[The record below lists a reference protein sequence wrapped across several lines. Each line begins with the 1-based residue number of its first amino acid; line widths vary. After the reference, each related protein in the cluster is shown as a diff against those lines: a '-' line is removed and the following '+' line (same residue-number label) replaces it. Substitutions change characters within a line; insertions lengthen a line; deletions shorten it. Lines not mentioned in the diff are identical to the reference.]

1 MSQFLKFNKMEPF
14 LISTNKS
21 SFSSLK
27 NYTNCVSPN
36 QTLLEFDDDIE
47 LNMLIKPIEK
57 FSIIVNGPVIDKI
70 LNDDELT
77 KTFIQT
83 AKFAETVIICRATP
97 KHKSLVVEKVK
108 YLLKVQTL
116 AIGDG
121 ANDVA
126 MIQSA
131 HVGIGI
137 QGNEG
142 SQAANNA
149 DFVIPKF
156 YFLKKLMFV
165 YGHWNYQRA
174 SDMLLYFIKK
184 HSSFGLLGVLV
195 QCLAL
200 FYTVISIDDIMFF
213 LFNVIFNS
221 LPPVI
226 SGTFDKHFESSTLQR
241 NAELYKYGKDSYSS
255 D

>member
-1 MSQFLKFNKMEPF
+1 MK
-14 LISTNKS
+14 
-21 SFSSLK
+21 FSSVD
-27 NYTNCVSPN
+27 NTTNCVSPN
-36 QTLLEFDDDIE
+36 QILLEFDDDIE
-47 LNMLIKPIEK
+47 LNMLIKPVKK

-70 LNDDELT
+70 LNDEKLT
-77 KTFIQT
+77 KVFIMT

-108 YLLKVQTL
+108 SLLKVQTL

-241 NAELYKYGKDSYSS
+241 NAKLYKYGKDSYS
-255 D
+255 